1 MCEKQVI
8 RCRERCQ
15 TNGLCFCLVSLLFVC
30 CLENGKNQNVF
41 MTNEEGWSSNIDR
54 RCVKFESDVC
64 LMYMYMYM
72 LSRLDCWLDDSN
84 IIILIL
90 ADITSQTN
98 RLKCLQTV
106 LSHLLSCELSLAGIC
121 THLQDTPVVGA
132 DDIQPFCDE
141 AEKLMGILQ
150 QRLNFTLMSL
160 VKAST
165 AAKKTYVHVSYRK
178 LSKCVQKL
186 AVSVH
191 S

>member
-1 MCEKQVI
+1 M
-8 RCRERCQ
+8 
-15 TNGLCFCLVSLLFVC
+15 
-30 CLENGKNQNVF
+30 
-41 MTNEEGWSSNIDR
+41 
-54 RCVKFESDVC
+54 
-64 LMYMYMYM
+64 
-72 LSRLDCWLDDSN
+72 DDSD
-84 IIILIL
+84 IFVFIL

-165 AAKKTYVHVSYRK
+165 AAKKTYVS
-178 LSKCVQKL
+178 LP
-186 AVSVH
+186 
-191 S
+191 